1 MWCFAG
7 FFAKNGCANRGFL
20 RGKRGEV
27 VVNCVAGSD
36 SKSPPENGTALF
48 HKGDLF
54 RAGWR
59 EAFQWVL
66 GVSPYFKSCDAA
78 RTKGRDA
85 PVEYLDVAFNPVFSR
100 MLRCLRRIS
109 LLLLFDLRHI

>member
-36 SKSPPENGTALF
+36 SKSALKNGIVISVFFADSFLARPG
-48 HKGDLF
+48 GD
-54 RAGWR
+54 RAGL
-59 EAFQWVL
+59 AVL
-66 GVSPYFKSCDAA
+66 GQRLGSGNDA
-78 RTKGRDA
+78 
-85 PVEYLDVAFNPVFSR
+85 
-100 MLRCLRRIS
+100 MLS
-109 LLLLFDLRHI
+109 E